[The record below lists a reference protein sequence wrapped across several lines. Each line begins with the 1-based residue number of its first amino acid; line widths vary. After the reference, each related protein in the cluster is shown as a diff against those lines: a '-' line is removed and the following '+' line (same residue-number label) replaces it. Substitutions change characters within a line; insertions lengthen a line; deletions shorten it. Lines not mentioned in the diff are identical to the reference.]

1 MAAPRP
7 PLRAFVLKSALI
19 WLVMVVILV
28 LVPDALERWMS
39 LQIGRVI
46 GWAVACGV
54 WVVAVE
60 RDWQQRFGPLSRF
73 ALQLVLWVGA
83 ALLAIWISDQFR
95 VDLTP

>member
-1 MAAPRP
+1 MARL
-7 PLRAFVLKSALI
+7 PLRAFALKSALI

-39 LQIGRVI
+39 LQIGRVV

-54 WVVAVE
+54 WVVVVE
-60 RDWQQRFGPLSRF
+60 RDWQERFGPLARF
-73 ALQLVLWVGA
+73 VLQLVLWVGA

-95 VDLTP
+95 VDLTR